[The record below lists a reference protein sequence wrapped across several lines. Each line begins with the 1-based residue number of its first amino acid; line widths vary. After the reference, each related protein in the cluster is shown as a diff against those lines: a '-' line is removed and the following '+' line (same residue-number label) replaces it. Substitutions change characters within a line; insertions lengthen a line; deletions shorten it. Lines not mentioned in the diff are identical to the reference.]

1 MSKKLVIIGFSLCFM
16 ISAMVLHHWPHP
28 AEGRDEKIRSAVA
41 EEIEG
46 VLGRH
51 TAQEYLTNKEDLAR
65 EIQSRVRDRF
75 QQ

>member
-1 MSKKLVIIGFSLCFM
+1 MSKTRVIVVSVVFL

-28 AEGRDEKIRSAVA
+28 AEGRDETIRRAVA
-41 EEIEG
+41 EEIRG

-51 TAQEYLTNKEDLAR
+51 TAQEYLIKRNDISR
-65 EIQSRVRDRF
+65 ELESRVRDRF